1 MTDADLTTLRDDIS
15 FLKRLSSDGSAR
27 PAPALWLMAVFG
39 GSFGLSGLIGYALLG
54 VAWATRDL
62 TLIRLAAAPFY
73 LSVLIFLGALAWF
86 GWTTLR
92 GRKGGAPLSR
102 AAKAAWTAA
111 LLGLVVVWSC
121 FKIFATDERHLPY
134 STGYIEHLF
143 PAILLALWGAAWW
156 VAGFTGERRWAR
168 LIGPASFAAALAA
181 AWQANT
187 VHILLIGGLSLLLLM
202 AAPAVALLREPA
214 RR

>member
-1 MTDADLTTLRDDIS
+1 MTDTDLSALRDDIS
-15 FLKRLSSDGSAR
+15 FLKRLSSDRSAR

-39 GSFGLSGLIGYALLG
+39 GAFGLSGLTSYGMLS

-73 LSVLIFLGALAWF
+73 LGALIFLGALIWF
-86 GWTTLR
+86 GWVTLR
-92 GRKGGAPLSR
+92 GRKSAAPLSR

-121 FKIFATDERHLPY
+121 FKIFAMDARHLPY

-156 VAGFTGERRWAR
+156 VAGFTGERRWAW
-168 LIGPASFAAALAA
+168 LIGPASFAAAVAA

-202 AAPAVALLREPA
+202 AAPAIALLREPA
-214 RR
+214 KR

>member
-1 MTDADLTTLRDDIS
+1 MTDTDLSALRDDIS
-15 FLKRLSSDGSAR
+15 FLKRLSSDRSAR

-39 GSFGLSGLIGYALLG
+39 GAFGLSGLTGYGMLS

-73 LSVLIFLGALAWF
+73 LGALIFLGALIWF
-86 GWTTLR
+86 GWVTLR
-92 GRKGGAPLSR
+92 GRKRPAPLSR

-121 FKIFATDERHLPY
+121 FKIFAMDARHLPY

-143 PAILLALWGAAWW
+143 PAILLTLWGAAWW

-168 LIGPASFAAALAA
+168 LIGPASFAAAVAA

-202 AAPAVALLREPA
+202 AAPAIALLREPA
-214 RR
+214 KR